1 MSTTGFSTRRYANAY
16 AFLAMEPFNSVD
28 QHRVWILTLELG
40 LVLWLGE
47 YRGKNKQWLRWYDA
61 AL

>member
-1 MSTTGFSTRRYANAY
+1 
-16 AFLAMEPFNSVD
+16 MEPFNSVD